1 MRYRL
6 LATLGLLLG
15 ACDGDGGSSVAMD
28 DALPPP
34 GDAALTD
41 GQLVGGDGLPMDS
54 ARPPVLDFGPE
65 LDGRLPTTDASLP
78 DASLPDATRPDAAAD
93 QGVDASGRDTDGDG
107 IDDAFDNCP
116 NRANSRQTDADGDG
130 LGDVCDVGDTDGDG
144 LPDRDDPCPAHAC
157 DVCPRDADPAQ
168 LDADGDGIGDACEI
182 PGDDDS
188 DGVPD
193 RTDNCPHVA
202 NGDQADREG
211 DGHGDA
217 CDTCPALVDSDQLD
231 RDQDG
236 RGDPCDICPDAPVR
250 GTDHDD
256 LDQDGAPACA
266 GDCADDNP
274 EAGPGKPE
282 LCDAA
287 DNDCDGRTDEGF
299 AGVGDACAVGTGE
312 CRAEGRIVCAP
323 DRASAVCDGIM
334 GRARPEVCD
343 AFDNDCDGSVDEGQ
357 AQCCQPGTRA
367 MCGSDLGICTL
378 GVQVCNADREWEPC
392 DGVRPRPDQCDG
404 FDNDCD
410 GLTDENLPAQDCGVG
425 ECQRVLPA
433 CVDGRQPMCV
443 PQEGAVEETCDQ
455 RDNDCDGRVDE
466 DFDLERDREN
476 CGACGQICN
485 PLVPCAASRCQDDRL
500 DLVFLCG
507 EINEFYPDQDTG
519 QASSLINRALRAAN
533 ADVRVHLDCDPGDAL
548 LFAATRTMVVHSSE
562 GVTILERHL
571 DIVRD
576 WVQRGGVIV
585 TTAGTSRDVYNL
597 LHESNIRQGARHD
610 SLHPTGRCPGDISPP
625 VRQTLEDRFWSL
637 WDLPA
642 PRPENTPCGYDISA
656 LPNIVPLGGWQEE
669 GSVSMGYENFGVG
682 RIWYLEVTWQYAA
695 LLNSDLLDARLL
707 RAIGHLMMQRR

>member
-1 MRYRL
+1 MRYGL

-15 ACDGDGGSSVAMD
+15 ACDGGSSVAMD

-54 ARPPVLDFGPE
+54 ARPPLLDFGPE
-65 LDGRLPTTDASLP
+65 LDARLPTTDASLP
-78 DASLPDATRPDAAAD
+78 DTSLLDATRPDAAAD
-93 QGVDASGRDTDGDG
+93 QGLDASGRDTDGDG

-130 LGDVCDVGDTDGDG
+130 LGDACDVGDTDGDG
-144 LPDRDDPCPAHAC
+144 LSDRDDPCPAHAGDNSDTDGDGIGDAC
-157 DVCPRDADPAQ
+157 DVCPRDADPTQ
-168 LDADGDGIGDACEI
+168 LDTDGDGIGDVCEI

-193 RTDNCPHVA
+193 RADNCPRLA
-202 NGDQADREG
+202 NGDQADSDG
-211 DGHGDA
+211 DAHGDA

-250 GTDHDD
+250 RTDHDD

-274 EAGPGKPE
+274 EAGPGRPE

-287 DNDCDGRTDEGF
+287 DNDCDGRTDEGY

-323 DRASAVCDGIM
+323 TDRASAVCDGIM

-443 PQEGAVEETCDQ
+443 PQEGAVEETVRPAGQ
-455 RDNDCDGRVDE
+455 RLRRPGR
-466 DFDLERDREN
+466 R
-476 CGACGQICN
+476 
-485 PLVPCAASRCQDDRL
+485 RL
-500 DLVFLCG
+500 
-507 EINEFYPDQDTG
+507 
-519 QASSLINRALRAAN
+519 R
-533 ADVRVHLDCDPGDAL
+533 PG
-548 LFAATRTMVVHSSE
+548 T
-562 GVTILERHL
+562 
-571 DIVRD
+571 
-576 WVQRGGVIV
+576 
-585 TTAGTSRDVYNL
+585 
-597 LHESNIRQGARHD
+597 
-610 SLHPTGRCPGDISPP
+610 
-625 VRQTLEDRFWSL
+625 
-637 WDLPA
+637 
-642 PRPENTPCGYDISA
+642 
-656 LPNIVPLGGWQEE
+656 
-669 GSVSMGYENFGVG
+669 
-682 RIWYLEVTWQYAA
+682 
-695 LLNSDLLDARLL
+695 
-707 RAIGHLMMQRR
+707 